1 MNRAVNNSACQ
12 RGGGRRGGKYLKK
25 QAEFLCID
33 HADVENRCG
42 SNADMSFSAYIR
54 VRARACPWA
63 CVGVCACSLAC
74 KSQDCVWK
82 LPQQR
87 HCKLG
92 FCRPRVQ
99 VYHCIST
106 AVLGEQRCCNLP
118 CPFGDLQHE
127 RHLVCCCQPR
137 LTSGVVA
144 TSSRGG
150 VCTDVSIASMYGK
163 YAVFSVAH
171 QVCSAASTGAD
182 CRCWWMLQVPV
193 DVAGAGGC
201 CRCRWMVQVQV
212 DGAGA
217 GGCCRCRWMLQVLV
231 DVAGAGGCCRCR
243 WMLQVQV
250 DGAGAG
256 GCCRCRWMLQVAG
269 HWQAFERRL
278 LAHAFHRQC
287 LQLQSPAAP
296 SLQQPLWG
304 ARDTTPTSPRS
315 QHPPRTWQRRLR
327 SGLVGAHR
335 SIGVECAHRSIDIGR
350 KSASQLCS
358 IVAERES

>member
-1 MNRAVNNSACQ
+1 
-12 RGGGRRGGKYLKK
+12 
-25 QAEFLCID
+25 
-33 HADVENRCG
+33 
-42 SNADMSFSAYIR
+42 MSFSAYIR

-74 KSQDCVWK
+74 KSQDCVWE

-193 DVAGAGGC
+193 DVAGAGG
-201 CRCRWMVQVQV
+201 W
-212 DGAGA
+212 
-217 GGCCRCRWMLQVLV
+217 CRCRWML
-231 DVAGAGGCCRCR
+231 
-243 WMLQVQV
+243 QV